1 MGSSVPAPKY
11 AACCDSDGSGVKK
24 TAAVRVFEA
33 ARDLFYHR
41 GIRAVGVDEIVCKAG
56 VTKPSL
62 YRAFASKD
70 DLIAACLEESGRE
83 SRAALCGVLE
93 RAGDDPREQLRAM
106 VRHFA
111 GKIASPDFRGCPM
124 SNTAVEIPE
133 PGHPGRTVL
142 ESCKVDMRSLVVDIT
157 RRLDISR
164 PEELADGL
172 ILVIEGA
179 MAAHHI
185 FGSQGPCTVMTAT
198 CDALID
204 THIGARTQDL
214 RNESSPA
221 LNRSSR

>member
-1 MGSSVPAPKY
+1 MVASKKSI
-11 AACCDSDGSGVKK
+11 CCDGDGSGKK
-24 TAAVRVFEA
+24 TAATRVFEA

-83 SRAALCGVLE
+83 GRAAIQTVLDE
-93 RAGDDPREQLRAM
+93 AGDSPRDQLRAVM
-106 VRHFA
+106 RHFA
-111 GKIASPDFRGCPM
+111 RKVASPDFRGCPM

-142 ESCKVDMRSLVVDIT
+142 ESCKADMRATIVAIT
-157 RRLDISR
+157 RELHIER

-172 ILVIEGA
+172 LLVIEGGF
-179 MAAHHI
+179 AAHHI
-185 FGSQGPCTVMTAT
+185 FGSQGPCAAMVAT
-198 CDALID
+198 SDALID
-204 THIGARTQDL
+204 SHLGVVKA
-214 RNESSPA
+214 
-221 LNRSSR
+221 

>member
-1 MGSSVPAPKY
+1 MERTVPASKKSI
-11 AACCDSDGSGVKK
+11 CCDGDGTGKK
-24 TAAVRVFEA
+24 TAATRVFEA

-83 SRAALCGVLE
+83 GRVALQAVLE
-93 RAGDDPREQLRAM
+93 EAGADPRDQLRAM
-106 VRHFA
+106 VRYFA
-111 GKIASPDFRGCPM
+111 RKVASPDFRGCAM

-142 ESCKVDMRSLVVDIT
+142 ESCKADMRAVIVGIT
-157 RRLDISR
+157 RELSIER

-172 ILVIEGA
+172 LLVIEGG

-185 FGSQGPCTVMTAT
+185 FGSQGPCAAMVAT
-198 CDALID
+198 SDALIEA
-204 THIGARTQDL
+204 HIAKAR
-214 RNESSPA
+214 A
-221 LNRSSR
+221 

>member
-1 MGSSVPAPKY
+1 MGPPVRVLK
-11 AACCDSDGSGVKK
+11 AASCSDGDGVKK
-24 TAAVRVFEA
+24 TAATRVFEA

-70 DLIAACLEESGRE
+70 ELIAACLEESGRE
-83 SRAALCGVLE
+83 NRVALQATLE
-93 RAGDDPREQLRAM
+93 KAGDDPRTQLRAAI
-106 VRHFA
+106 RYFA
-111 GKIASPDFRGCPM
+111 GKIAAPDFRGCAM

-142 ESCKVDMRSLVVDIT
+142 ESCKADLRATIVNIT
-157 RRLDISR
+157 RQLDIAR

-172 ILVIEGA
+172 LLIIEGG

-185 FGSQGPCTVMTAT
+185 FGSQGPCMAMVAT
-198 CDALID
+198 SDALID
-204 THIGARTQDL
+204 AHLAARVGV
-214 RNESSPA
+214 
-221 LNRSSR
+221 

>member
-1 MGSSVPAPKY
+1 MGLPVPASKK
-11 AACCDSDGSGVKK
+11 AACCDDAGAAIKK

-70 DLIAACLEESGRE
+70 ELIAACLEESGRE
-83 SRAALCGVLE
+83 SRVALSEVIE
-93 RAGDDPREQLRAM
+93 VAGQDPRDQIRAV
-106 VRHFA
+106 VRFFA
-111 GKIASPDFRGCPM
+111 DKIASPDFRGCPM

-142 ESCKVDMRSLVVDIT
+142 ENCKADMRAMVVGIT
-157 RRLDISR
+157 REMGVDR

-172 ILVIEGA
+172 VLIIEGG
-179 MAAHHI
+179 MSAHHI
-185 FGSQGPCTVMTAT
+185 FGSQGPCAAMTAAS
-198 CDALID
+198 DALIQSYL
-204 THIGARTQDL
+204 GRVRA
-214 RNESSPA
+214 
-221 LNRSSR
+221 

>member
-1 MGSSVPAPKY
+1 MGLPVPSLKST
-11 AACCDSDGSGVKK
+11 ACCDSDGQGVKK
-24 TAAVRVFEA
+24 TAATRVFEA

-83 SRAALCGVLE
+83 ARAALKAVFE
-93 RAGDDPREQLRAM
+93 QVGDQPRDQLRAM

-111 GKIASPDFRGCPM
+111 AKIAAPDFRGCPM

-133 PGHPGRTVL
+133 PGHPGRAVL
-142 ESCKVDMRSLVVDIT
+142 ESCKADLRETIVEIT
-157 RRLDISR
+157 RQLDIER

-172 ILVIEGA
+172 VLIIEGG

-185 FGSQGPCTVMTAT
+185 FGSQGPCIAMVAT
-198 CDALID
+198 SDALIEA
-204 THIGARTQDL
+204 HLGADVRI
-214 RNESSPA
+214 
-221 LNRSSR
+221 

>member
-1 MGSSVPAPKY
+1 MGLPVPASKK
-11 AACCDSDGSGVKK
+11 AVCCDGDTTTKK
-24 TAAVRVFEA
+24 TAATRVFEA

-70 DLIAACLEESGRE
+70 DLIAACLKESGRE
-83 SRAALCGVLE
+83 SRVALETVLE
-93 RAGDDPREQLRAM
+93 EAGESPRNKLRAM

-111 GKIASPDFRGCPM
+111 AKVAAPDFRGCPM

-142 ESCKVDMRSLVVDIT
+142 ENCKADMRAMIADVT
-157 RRLDISR
+157 RQLDISD

-172 ILVIEGA
+172 MLVIEGG
-179 MAAHHI
+179 MATHHI
-185 FGSQGPCTVMTAT
+185 FGSQGPCAT
-198 CDALID
+198 MVAASDALID
-204 THIGARTQDL
+204 AYLAKRHA
-214 RNESSPA
+214 
-221 LNRSSR
+221 

>member
-1 MGSSVPAPKY
+1 MPASKK
-11 AACCDSDGSGVKK
+11 AACCDGDATGLKK
-24 TAAVRVFEA
+24 TAATRVFEA

-83 SRAALCGVLE
+83 SRVALEAVRDE
-93 RAGDDPREQLRAM
+93 AGDCPREQLRAM

-111 GKIASPDFRGCPM
+111 RKIAAPDFRGCPM

-142 ESCKVDMRSLVVDIT
+142 ENCKADMRAMIANVT
-157 RRLDISR
+157 RQLDIEE
-164 PEELADGL
+164 PEELADSL
-172 ILVIEGA
+172 MLVIEGG
-179 MAAHHI
+179 MATHHI
-185 FGSQGPCTVMTAT
+185 FGSQGPCAT
-198 CDALID
+198 MVAASDALID
-204 THIGARTQDL
+204 SYMRK
-214 RNESSPA
+214 RNA
-221 LNRSSR
+221 

>member
-1 MGSSVPAPKY
+1 MGLTVAASKKS
-11 AACCDSDGSGVKK
+11 ACCDGDATGKK
-24 TAAVRVFEA
+24 TAAIRVFEA

-83 SRAALCGVLE
+83 GRAALQEALE
-93 RAGDDPREQLRAM
+93 EAGTDPRDQLRAM
-106 VRHFA
+106 MRYFA
-111 GKIASPDFRGCPM
+111 RKVASPDFRGCPM

-133 PGHPGRTVL
+133 PGHPGRAVL
-142 ESCKVDMRSLVVDIT
+142 ENCKADTRATIVAIT
-157 RRLDISR
+157 RDLHIDR

-172 ILVIEGA
+172 ILIIEGG

-185 FGSQGPCTVMTAT
+185 FGSQGPCSAMVAT
-198 CDALID
+198 SDALID
-204 THIGARTQDL
+204 AHLGRVRA
-214 RNESSPA
+214 
-221 LNRSSR
+221 

>member
-1 MGSSVPAPKY
+1 MGQTV
-11 AACCDSDGSGVKK
+11 AASKKSYCCDGDGTGKK
-24 TAAVRVFEA
+24 TAATRVFEA

-83 SRAALCGVLE
+83 SRIAMQQALDE
-93 RAGDDPREQLRAM
+93 AGDDPRSRLRALM
-106 VRHFA
+106 RYFA
-111 GKIASPDFRGCPM
+111 RKAASPDFRGCAM

-142 ESCKVDMRSLVVDIT
+142 ENCKADMRALIVGIT
-157 RRLDISR
+157 RDLRVTR

-172 ILVIEGA
+172 ILIIEGG

-185 FGSQGPCTVMTAT
+185 FGSQGPCSAMVAT
-198 CDALID
+198 SDALIEAHM
-204 THIGARTQDL
+204 T
-214 RNESSPA
+214 PA
-221 LNRSSR
+221 KV

>member
-1 MGSSVPAPKY
+1 MVLPVPASKK
-11 AACCDSDGSGVKK
+11 AVCCDGDTMAKK
-24 TAAVRVFEA
+24 TAATRVFEA

-83 SRAALCGVLE
+83 SREALQTVVE
-93 RAGDDPREQLRAM
+93 EAGDSPRDQLRAM

-111 GKIASPDFRGCPM
+111 RKVAAPDFRGCPM

-142 ESCKVDMRSLVVDIT
+142 ENCKADMRAMIAGVT
-157 RRLDISR
+157 RQLDIQE

-172 ILVIEGA
+172 MLVIEGG
-179 MAAHHI
+179 MATHHI
-185 FGSQGPCTVMTAT
+185 FGSQGPCAT
-198 CDALID
+198 MVAASDALID
-204 THIGARTQDL
+204 AYMAKRHA
-214 RNESSPA
+214 
-221 LNRSSR
+221 

>member
-1 MGSSVPAPKY
+1 MGLPVPALKNTGSSE
-11 AACCDSDGSGVKK
+11 SDCLGLKK
-24 TAAVRVFEA
+24 TAAMRVFEA

-70 DLIAACLEESGRE
+70 DLIAACLEETGRE
-83 SRAALCGVLE
+83 NRTQLSDVLDK
-93 RAGDDPREQLRAM
+93 AGEDPRDKLRAM

-111 GKIASPDFRGCPM
+111 MKVASPDFRGCAM

-142 ESCKVDMRSLVVDIT
+142 ETCKADMRATIVDIT
-157 RRLDISR
+157 RKLDIAR

-172 ILVIEGA
+172 VLIIEGG

-185 FGSQGPCTVMTAT
+185 FGSQGPCAAMTAT
-198 CDALID
+198 SDALIEA
-204 THIGARTQDL
+204 HIAKVR
-214 RNESSPA
+214 A
-221 LNRSSR
+221 

>member
-1 MGSSVPAPKY
+1 MGQTVPASKKSI
-11 AACCDSDGSGVKK
+11 CCDEDGTAKK
-24 TAAVRVFEA
+24 TAAARVFEA

-70 DLIAACLEESGRE
+70 DLIAACLEETGRE
-83 SRAALCGVLE
+83 GRIALQNVLME
-93 RAGDDPREQLRAM
+93 AGADPRDKLRAM
-106 VRHFA
+106 VRHYA
-111 GKIASPDFRGCPM
+111 RKAASPDFRGCAM

-142 ESCKVDMRSLVVDIT
+142 ENCKADMRAVIVGIT
-157 RRLDISR
+157 RELPIER

-172 ILVIEGA
+172 ILVIEGG

-185 FGSQGPCTVMTAT
+185 FGSQGPCAAMVAT
-198 CDALID
+198 SDALID
-204 THIGARTQDL
+204 SHLGKVKA
-214 RNESSPA
+214 
-221 LNRSSR
+221 

>member
-1 MGSSVPAPKY
+1 MSRMGLPVSSPKS
-11 AACCDSDGSGVKK
+11 AGCCDGDGTGVKK
-24 TAAVRVFEA
+24 TAATRVFEA

-83 SRAALCGVLE
+83 ARAAIKIVLE
-93 RAGDDPREQLRAM
+93 DAGDDPRAQLHALI
-106 VRHFA
+106 RHYA
-111 GKIASPDFRGCPM
+111 RKIASPDFRGCPM

-142 ESCKVDMRSLVVDIT
+142 ETCKADMRAMMVEIT
-157 RRLDISR
+157 RRLDIDR

-172 ILVIEGA
+172 VLIIEGRIS
-179 MAAHHI
+179 AHHI
-185 FGSQGPCTVMTAT
+185 FGSQVHSAAMDAT
-198 CDALID
+198 SDALIEANLV
-204 THIGARTQDL
+204 ARV
-214 RNESSPA
+214 RA
-221 LNRSSR
+221 